1 MTPKEQAIL
10 LLSET
15 KQLCESLTTDKH
27 KALNTKWAM
36 INTICDLR
44 INGYKITK
52 ITNGVND
59 SEYWQEVKKEIQNL

>member
-1 MTPKEQAIL
+1 
-10 LLSET
+10 
-15 KQLCESLTTDKH
+15 
-27 KALNTKWAM
+27 M